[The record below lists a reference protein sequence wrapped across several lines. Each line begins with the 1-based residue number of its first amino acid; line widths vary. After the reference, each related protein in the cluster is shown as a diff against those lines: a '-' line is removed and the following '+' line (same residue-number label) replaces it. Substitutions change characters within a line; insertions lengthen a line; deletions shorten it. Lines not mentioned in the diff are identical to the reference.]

1 MPSEKPQITCRRFVK
16 SFSAWHDGE
25 LAEGA
30 RASFETHRAECTRCA
45 RYASGFKAAITI
57 TKNALTSSGCS
68 GPFPEDLTQA
78 ILEHVGSETSVSTRI
93 ETFRISIGGASQMSS
108 LQGVNSGCGLPPDP
122 RSRKF
127 MYATET
133 FYE

>member
-16 SFSAWHDGE
+16 SLSAWHDGE

-57 TKNALTSSGCS
+57 TKNALAGSAAQAH
-68 GPFPEDLTQA
+68 FPEDLTQA
-78 ILEHVGSETSVSTRI
+78 ILAACRE
-93 ETFRISIGGASQMSS
+93 
-108 LQGVNSGCGLPPDP
+108 
-122 RSRKF
+122 
-127 MYATET
+127 
-133 FYE
+133 